1 MAENIKPTPGDVP
14 GDTGSISQKRKLS
27 GKPDFSLDAKYLQE
41 DGVIVLSGVQ
51 ALVRVPLDMRRA
63 DQRRGLNTATFISGY
78 RGSPMGGLDMLLQE
92 NEKIMVQHHVKFM
105 PGLNED
111 LAATA
116 VMGSQ
121 MANTLPNPK
130 YDGVL
135 GMWYGKAPGVDR
147 SGDAFKH
154 ANFAGVG
161 KYGGVLALA
170 GDDPNAKSSTLPSA
184 TEVQLV
190 DAFMPVLYPG
200 SVQEMIDFGRVGLEL
215 SRYSGLWVGFKVV
228 TNVADEFASVEAS
241 PDRLKITDPGFTL
254 QGKPWQPIQRPML
267 LTPYSLQT
275 EREIIEGK
283 LEAARAFG
291 AVNQMNKVVVRGA
304 DDWIG
309 IAAAGKTYYD
319 LRQALKEL
327 GLDEDALRQYGIRL
341 LKIGMLYPMD
351 KTVLRDFAHGLEE
364 VFVIEEKRSFIETIL
379 RDALY
384 NMPDR
389 PRIVGKYDENDRALV
404 KAYGEL
410 DSDDLAA
417 LLYQRLTQRIPRE
430 ALNNRVAELTNL
442 PLPMLMPLVSS
453 AARTP
458 YYCSGCPHNTSTMI
472 VPAGAVVAA
481 GIGCH
486 TMTLLMDRTKDSI
499 SGLTQMGGEGVQ
511 WVGSAPF
518 TETDH
523 IYQNL
528 GDGTMFHSGTLA
540 IRQAIAA
547 NTHITYKILWNSAVA
562 MTGGQDPEVKMPIW
576 SLTQLLRAEGVGRI
590 IVTTPD
596 PHDYPPNTQ
605 WAEGVEVWHRDRIEE
620 AQLALREDPAVSV
633 LIHDQE
639 CAAELRRKRRRGLI
653 EEPNTRVFIN
663 EAVCEGCGDCGEKS
677 NCLSVFPVET
687 EFGRKTQI
695 HQSSC
700 NKDYSCL
707 KGDCPAFMTI
717 EPVAAEL
724 KRTKPLYEVN
734 IALPQ
739 PVFRTQGESNL
750 YMMGIGG
757 TGVVTVNQILG
768 TAAVIDGKSV
778 VALDQTGLSQKGG
791 PVISHIK
798 ILDHIEEGAN
808 KVSRGRAD
816 GYLVFDELSG
826 AQTANLMHAT
836 PGKTVAVV
844 SSSVVPTGQMIANSK
859 VGYPGMN
866 HLQRTIDAMTT
877 PAENVYFDAIEI
889 SEALFGSHMQANLMM
904 VGAAYQRGLIPV
916 SAESIEQAI
925 TLNGV
930 AVKANIQAFRVG
942 RRIVV
947 EPEWVNTLK
956 TSRQGD
962 LDYTAPALSPE
973 ARAIVDSVGATG
985 EVLRVLEIR
994 VPELIAYQNAAYARQ
1009 YADFVKQVALAES
1022 QAKPGQT
1029 KLAENVARYL
1039 FKLMAYKDEY
1049 EVARLHLK
1057 SNVKAELAEQF
1068 GQSAKVA
1075 VMLHPPLLRSMG
1087 LKSKLKLGAWFTPF
1101 MKMLRGAKS
1110 LRGTPLDIFGYD
1122 HVRKVERALITEYRD
1137 LITKHLP
1144 TLAQDYD
1151 VAVKLAELPDMI
1163 RGYDHIKLRNVAA
1176 YRESMAA
1183 LVKK

>member
-1 MAENIKPTPGDVP
+1 MAENLKPTPGGLS
-14 GDTGSISQKRKLS
+14 GDTPSNKRRLT

-51 ALVRVPLDMRRA
+51 ALLRVPLDMRRA
-63 DQRRGLNTATFISGY
+63 DQRRGLNTATLVSGY
-78 RGSPMGGLDMLLQE
+78 RGSPLGGLDMLMQE
-92 NEKIMVQHHVKFM
+92 NKQILEQYHVTFL

-121 MANTLPNPK
+121 LANTLPNPK
-130 YDGVL
+130 YDGVM

-154 ANFAGVG
+154 ANFAGVAR
-161 KYGGVLALA
+161 YGGVLALA

-184 TEVQLV
+184 TEQQLV

-200 SVQEMIDFGRVGLEL
+200 SVQEMIDFGRWGYEL

-228 TNVADEFASVEAS
+228 TNVADEFASVEVS
-241 PDRLKITDPGFTL
+241 PDRLTITDPGFTL
-254 QGKPWQPIQRPML
+254 HGKPWQPVQRPML

-291 AVNQMNKVVVRGA
+291 AANQLNRVAVRGP

-319 LRQALKEL
+319 VRQALKEL
-327 GLDEDALRQYGIRL
+327 GLDEDGLRHYGIRL
-341 LKIGMLYPMD
+341 LKIGLLYPID
-351 KTVLRDFAHGLEE
+351 DAVLREFASGLEE
-364 VFVIEEKRSFIETIL
+364 VFVIEEKRSFIESML

-384 NMPDR
+384 NLSER
-389 PRIVGKYDENDRALV
+389 PRIVGKRDENDAPLV

-410 DSDDLAA
+410 DSDDIAA
-417 LLYQRLTQRIPRE
+417 LLYRRLTQRIPSE
-430 ALNNRVAELTNL
+430 ALHNRVAELATL
-442 PLPMLMPLVSS
+442 PLPLTLPMVSS
-453 AARTP
+453 TARTP
-458 YYCSGCPHNTSTMI
+458 YYCSGCPHNTSTMT
-472 VPAGAVVAA
+472 VPEGALVGA

-486 TMTLLMDRTKDSI
+486 TMTLLMDKSKDAI

-511 WVGSAPF
+511 WVGAAPF

-523 IYQNL
+523 LYQNI
-528 GDGTMFHSGTLA
+528 GDGTLFHSGTLA
-540 IRQAIAA
+540 IRQAVAA
-547 NTHITYKILWNSAVA
+547 NAHLTYKILWNSAVA
-562 MTGGQDPEVKMPIW
+562 MTGGQDPEVKMSVW
-576 SLTQLLRAEGVGRI
+576 QLTHLLRAEGVGKI

-596 PHDYPPNTQ
+596 PQAYPPTAQ

-620 AQLALREDPAVSV
+620 AQLALREHRGVTI

-653 EEPNTRVFIN
+653 EEPNLRVFIN

-707 KGDCPAFMTI
+707 KGDCPAFITV

-724 KRTKPLYEVN
+724 KRAKPLYEVDTP
-734 IALPQ
+734 LPD
-739 PVFRTQGESNL
+739 PVYRTHGESNL

-791 PVISHIK
+791 PVVSHIK
-798 ILDHIEEGAN
+798 IKDAIEEGAN
-808 KVSRGRAD
+808 KVSRGKAD
-816 GYLVFDELSG
+816 GYLVFDELTG
-826 AQTANLMHAT
+826 AQPIHLMHAT
-836 PGKTVAVV
+836 PGQTVAVV
-844 SSSVVPTGQMIANSK
+844 STSVVPTGQMIANSA
-859 VGYPGMN
+859 VQYPGLG
-866 HLQRTIDAMTT
+866 HLHKSIDAMTT
-877 PAENVYFDAIEI
+877 PEANVYFNAIEV

-904 VGAAYQRGLIPV
+904 VGAAFQRGLIPV
-916 SAESIEQAI
+916 SAEAIEQAI

-942 RRIVV
+942 RRIVID
-947 EPEWVNTLK
+947 PAWVSTLQ
-956 TSRQGD
+956 TTRQGQ
-962 LDYTAPALSPE
+962 LDDAPAPSLSAE
-973 ARAIVDSVGATG
+973 ARQLVESVGASG
-985 EVLRVLEIR
+985 ELRRLLEIR
-994 VPELIAYQNAAYARQ
+994 VPELIEYQNADYARQ
-1009 YADFVKQVALAES
+1009 YVQFVQRVYQAEQQVAA
-1022 QAKPGQT
+1022 GQT
-1029 KLAENVARYL
+1029 RLSEAVARYL
-1039 FKLMAYKDEY
+1039 FKFMAYKDEY

-1057 SNVKAELAEQF
+1057 SAVREELREQF
-1068 GQSAKVA
+1068 GPSAKTA
-1075 VMLHPPLLRSMG
+1075 VMLHPPLLRAMG
-1087 LKSKLKLGAWFTPF
+1087 LKRKLKLGAWFTPF
-1101 MKMLRGAKS
+1101 LHLLRAMKGLRH
-1110 LRGTPLDIFGYD
+1110 TPLDIFGYD
-1122 HVRKVERALITEYRD
+1122 HVRRVERALIVEYRE
-1137 LITKHLP
+1137 LIERYLP
-1144 TLAQDYD
+1144 TLATDYEL
-1151 VAVKLAELPDMI
+1151 AVKLAELPDMV
-1163 RGYDHIKLRNVAA
+1163 RGYDHVKLRNVAA
-1176 YRESMAA
+1176 YHDAIATLTRR
-1183 LVKK
+1183 

>member
-1 MAENIKPTPGDVP
+1 
-14 GDTGSISQKRKLS
+14 
-27 GKPDFSLDAKYLQE
+27 
-41 DGVIVLSGVQ
+41 
-51 ALVRVPLDMRRA
+51 MRRA

-78 RGSPMGGLDMLLQE
+78 RGSPVGGLDMLLQE
-92 NEKIMVQHHVKFM
+92 NEKIMEQYHVKFM

-121 MANTLPNPK
+121 LANTMPNPK
-130 YDGVL
+130 YDGVM

-154 ANFAGVG
+154 ANFAGTG
-161 KYGGVLALA
+161 RYGGVLALA

-184 TEVQLV
+184 TEQQLI

-200 SVQEMIDFGRVGLEL
+200 NVQEMVDFGRYGYEM
-215 SRYSGLWVGFKVV
+215 SRYSGLWVGYKVV
-228 TNVADEFASVEAS
+228 TNVADEFASIEVS
-241 PDRLKITDPGFTL
+241 PERINVVDPGFTL

-275 EREIIEGK
+275 EREIIDGK

-291 AVNQMNKVVVRGA
+291 AANQLNKVVTRSD

-309 IAAAGKTYYD
+309 LVAAGKTYYD

-327 GLDEDALRQYGIRL
+327 GLDEDALRHYGIRI
-341 LKIGMLYPMD
+341 LKVAMLYPLD
-351 KTVLRDFAHGLEE
+351 TATLRDFARGLEE
-364 VFVIEEKRSFIETIL
+364 IFVIEEKRAYLELAL

-384 NMPDR
+384 NLAER
-389 PRIVGKYDENDRALV
+389 PRIVGKHDENDRLLV
-404 KAYGEL
+404 KAHGEL
-410 DSDDLAA
+410 DSDDLAS

-430 ALNNRVAELTNL
+430 ALNNRVHDLANL
-442 PLPMLMPLVSS
+442 PLPMILPMVEGS
-453 AARTP
+453 ARTP
-458 YYCSGCPHNTSTMI
+458 YYCSGCPHNTSTMS
-472 VPAGAVVAA
+472 VPEGSLVGA

-486 TMTLLMDRTKDSI
+486 TMTLLMDRSKDSI

-511 WVGSAPF
+511 WVGASHF
-518 TETDH
+518 TDTPH
-523 IYQNL
+523 IYQNI
-528 GDGTMFHSGTLA
+528 GDGTLFHSGTLA

-547 NTHITYKILWNSAVA
+547 KTHITYKILWNSAVA
-562 MTGGQDPEVKMPIW
+562 MTGGQDPEVQMPIW
-576 SLTQLLRAEGVGRI
+576 DLTQLLRAEGVGKI

-596 PHDYPPNTQ
+596 PTAYPPNTQ
-605 WAEGVEVWHRDRIEE
+605 WAEGVEVWHRDRIDE
-620 AQLALREDPAVSV
+620 AQLVLRDHPTVSV

-707 KGDCPAFMTI
+707 KGDCPAFITV

-724 KRTKPLYEVN
+724 KRTKPLYEVD
-734 IALPQ
+734 IALPD
-739 PVFRTQGESNL
+739 PVYRTHGESNL

-768 TAAVIDGKSV
+768 TAAVIDGKAV

-791 PVISHIK
+791 PVVSHIK
-798 ILDHIEEGAN
+798 ILDTVEEGAN

-826 AQTANLMHAT
+826 AQPGNLMHAT
-836 PGKTVAVV
+836 PGQTVAVV
-844 SSSVVPTGQMIANSK
+844 SSSIVPTGQMVANKS

-866 HLQRTIDAMTT
+866 YLQRSIDNMTT
-877 PAENVYFDAIEI
+877 PDANVYFDAIEI

-916 SAESIEQAI
+916 HAEAIEQAI

-947 EPEWVNTLK
+947 EPEWVHTLQ

-962 LDYTAPALSPE
+962 LDYTPATLDGV
-973 ARAIVDSVGATG
+973 ARQLVDSVGASG
-985 EVLRVLEIR
+985 EVVRLLEHR
-994 VPELIAYQNAAYARQ
+994 VPELIAYQNETYARQ
-1009 YADFVKQVALAES
+1009 YVDFVKQVFVAES

-1029 KLAENVARYL
+1029 QLTEAVAKYL
-1039 FKLMAYKDEY
+1039 YKFMAYKDEY

-1057 SNVKAELAEQF
+1057 QNVKNELAEQF
-1068 GQSAKVA
+1068 GPSAQVA
-1075 VMLHPPLLRSMG
+1075 VMLHPPLLRTFG
-1087 LKSKLKLGAWFTPF
+1087 LKRKLKLGAWFTPF
-1101 MKMLRGAKS
+1101 MKMLRGMKG

-1122 HVRKVERALITEYRD
+1122 HVRRVERALLTEYREMVAR
-1137 LITKHLP
+1137 TLP
-1144 TLAQDYD
+1144 TLDRDYD
-1151 VAVKLAELPDMI
+1151 VAVKLAGLPDMV
-1163 RGYDHIKLRNVAA
+1163 RGYDEVKLRTVTA
-1176 YRESMAA
+1176 YREAIAA
-1183 LVKK
+1183 LTGSK

>member
-1 MAENIKPTPGDVP
+1 MAENLKPSPNDLP
-14 GDTGSISQKRKLS
+14 GDTGRANPKRKLT

-41 DGVIVLSGVQ
+41 EGLIVLSGVQ

-78 RGSPMGGLDMLLQE
+78 RGSPVGGLDMLLQE
-92 NEKIMVQHHVKFM
+92 NEKIMEQYHVKFM

-184 TEVQLV
+184 TEQQLV
-190 DAFMPVLYPG
+190 DAFMPVVYPG
-200 SVQEMIDFGRVGLEL
+200 SVQETIDYGRFGFEL

-228 TNVADEFASVEAS
+228 TNVADEFASIEVS
-241 PDRLKITDPGFTL
+241 PDRLTIVDPKFTV

-291 AVNQMNKVVVRGA
+291 AANNLNKVVVRGA

-309 IAAAGKTYYD
+309 LVAAGKTYYD

-327 GLDEDALRQYGIRL
+327 GLDEDSLRDYGIRI
-341 LKIGMLYPMD
+341 LKIGLLYPME
-351 KTVLRDFAHGLEE
+351 TSVLRDFAHGLEE
-364 VFVIEEKRSFIETIL
+364 VFVIEEKRTFIESAL

-384 NMPDR
+384 NLSERPRVVGKRDEQDR
-389 PRIVGKYDENDRALV
+389 PLV

-410 DSDDLAA
+410 DSDDLVT

-430 ALNNRVAELTNL
+430 ALNNRVEEINNQPLSL
-442 PLPMLMPLVSS
+442 LLPM
-453 AARTP
+453 ATTARTP
-458 YYCSGCPHNTSTMI
+458 YYCSGCPHNTSTMN
-472 VPAGAVVAA
+472 VPEGAIVAA

-511 WVGSAPF
+511 WVGASPF
-518 TETDH
+518 TDTDH
-523 IYQNL
+523 IFQNL

-547 NTHITYKILWNSAVA
+547 KAHITYKILWNSAVA
-562 MTGGQDPEVKMPIW
+562 MTGGQDPEVTMPIW
-576 SLTQLLRAEGVGRI
+576 SLTQLLRAEGVGKI
-590 IVTTPD
+590 IVTTPT
-596 PHDYPPNTQ
+596 PEAYPPNVQ

-620 AQLALREDPAVSV
+620 AQLVLRQDPAVSV

-724 KRTKPLYEVN
+724 KRTKPLYEVDVT
-734 IALPQ
+734 LPA
-739 PVFRTQGESNL
+739 PVYRTHGESNL

-778 VALDQTGLSQKGG
+778 IALDQTGLSQKGG
-791 PVISHIK
+791 PVVSHIK
-798 ILDHIEEGAN
+798 ILDNIEEGAN

-816 GYLVFDELSG
+816 GYIVFDELSG
-826 AQTANLMHAT
+826 AQTTNLMHAT
-836 PGKTVAVV
+836 AGKTVAVV
-844 SSSVVPTGQMIANSK
+844 SSSVVPTGQMIANPK
-859 VGYPGMN
+859 AGYPAMN
-866 HLQRTIDAMTT
+866 HLQRTIDMMTT

-916 SAESIEQAI
+916 NAEAIEQAI

-947 EPEWVNTLK
+947 EPTWVNTLK
-956 TSRQGD
+956 TSRQGE
-962 LDYTAPALSPE
+962 LDYTTPTLTTD
-973 ARAIVDSVGATG
+973 ARALVDSVGASD
-985 EVLRVLEIR
+985 ELRRILEIR
-994 VPELIAYQNAAYARQ
+994 VPELIAYQNIAYARQ
-1009 YADFVKQVALAES
+1009 YVDFVKQVATAEA
-1022 QAKPGQT
+1022 QAKPGQST
-1029 KLAENVARYL
+1029 LSENVARYL
-1039 FKLMAYKDEY
+1039 YKLMAYKDEY

-1057 SNVKAELAEQF
+1057 ENVKAELVDQF
-1068 GQSAKVA
+1068 GASAKVA
-1075 VMLHPPLLRSMG
+1075 VMLHPPMLRSMG
-1087 LKSKLKLGAWFTPF
+1087 LKRKLKLGAWFTPF
-1101 MKMLRGAKS
+1101 LNMLRGMKG
-1110 LRGTPLDIFGYD
+1110 LRGTPLDVFGYD
-1122 HVRKVERALITEYRD
+1122 HVRKVERALITEYKE
-1137 LITKHLP
+1137 LISKHLP
-1144 TLAQDYD
+1144 TLAKDYD
-1151 VAVKLAELPDMI
+1151 VAVKLAQLPDMV
-1163 RGYDHIKLRNVAA
+1163 RGYDHVKLRNVAT
-1176 YRESMAA
+1176 YREQIAT
-1183 LVKK
+1183 LTKK